1 MFGETDSIEVKIALK
16 DLKELKDL
24 AYYYKSASE
33 ERDMLR
39 KEVAELKNQIAYTS
53 DCTYL

>member
-1 MFGETDSIEVKIALK
+1 MFGETDNIEVTIRLK

-24 AYYYKSASE
+24 ADYYKSASE

-39 KEVAELKNQIAYTS
+39 KEVAELKNQIAKLKS
-53 DCTYL
+53 KME

>member
-1 MFGETDSIEVKIALK
+1 MFGETDNIEVTIRLK

-24 AYYYKSASE
+24 ADYYKSASE

-39 KEVAELKNQIAYTS
+39 KKVAELKNQIAKLKS
-53 DCTYL
+53 KME